1 MHECL
6 FAAQLQVTCIFM
18 MTCNSFPPEVFFS
31 FRSIIQMSGNG
42 SPNSSS
48 SETGTDEEPEYPQAK
63 CTDAPFGVSKKDRQK
78 RGQRFRT
85 NRRSPMLEFVELSE
99 ELNALN
105 QVETKCGKPQVL
117 TSSVM

>member
-1 MHECL
+1 
-6 FAAQLQVTCIFM
+6 
-18 MTCNSFPPEVFFS
+18 
-31 FRSIIQMSGNG
+31 MSANG

-63 CTDAPFGVSKKDRQK
+63 STDAPFGVSKKDRQK

-85 NRRSPMLEFVELSE
+85 NRRSLLEFVELSE